1 MAKRGRLTV
10 HVKEAS
16 LMHDTELFGDM
27 DPYCKILCG
36 GTEVSTQAQLSAG
49 KKPKWNEVSVSTH
62 SHYFV

>member
-16 LMHDTELFGDM
+16 LMRDTELFGDM

-36 GTEVSTQAQLSAG
+36 GTEVSTQVQLSAG
-49 KKPKWNEVSVSTH
+49 KKPKWNEVGVSTH
-62 SHYFV
+62 